1 MLSYNVSM
9 PAPHPL
15 PQNPPKHTAL
25 EDIQGLAIALV
36 TTAIGLSF
44 IAQLGFL
51 TGQTA
56 GLALVI
62 SYLTGLSFSW
72 VFWLINIP
80 FYVLAYFRM
89 GTEFTLKSALSVTIL
104 SILMAYLPPLMTF
117 ETLNPIFGTIA
128 FGVLTGFGLLGV
140 FRHKSSL
147 GGLGV
152 LALIA
157 QDHFGVRAG
166 LVQIAF
172 DAVLFTVAFF
182 LFDAHVVLYSLF
194 GALILNGV
202 IAFNHRR
209 DIYIAN

>member
-1 MLSYNVSM
+1 M

-15 PQNPPKHTAL
+15 PQNPPKHSLL

-62 SYLTGLSFSW
+62 SYLTHISFSW

-80 FYVLAYFRM
+80 FYALAYFRM
-89 GTEFTLKSALSVTIL
+89 GKEFTIKSAISVTIL
-104 SILMAYLPPLMTF
+104 SILMAYIPPLMTF

-172 DAVLFTVAFF
+172 DAILFAVAFF
-182 LFDAHVVLYSLF
+182 LFDAHVVIYSLF

>member
-1 MLSYNVSM
+1 M
-9 PAPHPL
+9 PAPYPI
-15 PQNPPKHTAL
+15 PSNPPKHTSL
-25 EDIQGLAIALV
+25 EDIQGLAIGLV
-36 TTAIGLSF
+36 TSAIGLSF
-44 IAQLGFL
+44 LAQLGFI

-72 VFWLINIP
+72 IFWLINIP
-80 FYVLAYFRM
+80 FYILAYYRI
-89 GTEFTLKSALSVTIL
+89 GTEFTLKSVISVTAL
-104 SILMAYLPPLMTF
+104 SILMAYIPPLMQF
-117 ETLNPIFGTIA
+117 KTLDPFFGTIA

-157 QDHFGVRAG
+157 QDHFGIRAG
-166 LVQIAF
+166 YVQIAF
-172 DAVLFTVAFF
+172 DAILFAVAFF

-194 GALILNGV
+194 GALILNAV

-209 DIYIAN
+209 DIYIAS